1 MIEIDGSQGEG
12 GGQIL
17 RTSLALSMITGT
29 PFRLTNIR
37 ARRKTSGLQRQ
48 HLMCVVTAADI
59 CGATLLGAKQ
69 GSGTLTFEPGS
80 IESGAY
86 RVDIGPPRHW
96 VSSAKQISFDPRTYH
111 VDIGTAGSTTLVLQ
125 TVLPALLMR
134 EEPSSLTIEGGT
146 HNDHAPPFD
155 FLEKAFVPL
164 INRMGSD
171 VSIELQRYGFYPKGG
186 GKIVAKVGAAAP
198 GSTLGRL
205 ELKERGDV
213 RQISVRGIVSRLNP
227 GIAEREV
234 NRVARELQLSKANC
248 EVIDEKRSD
257 GPGNVVLIEVRTDRV
272 TEVFTGFGAFRIPA
286 EKVAQGAADEAKEYL
301 DAEVPV
307 GPHLADQ
314 LLLPM
319 ALGEGGEFLTQP
331 VTEHTRTNADVIRM
345 FLDVPIRFTEVNE
358 RQTLV
363 EVG

>member
-17 RTSLALSMITGT
+17 RSSLALSMITGT

-37 ARRKTSGLQRQ
+37 ARRSRPGLQPQ
-48 HLMCVVTAADI
+48 HQMCVVTAGEV
-59 CGATLLGAKQ
+59 CGATLLGEKR
-69 GSGTLTFEPGS
+69 GSGTLTFEPGP
-80 IESGAY
+80 
-86 RVDIGPPRHW
+86 VQPGPY
-96 VSSAKQISFDPRTYH
+96 QI
-111 VDIGTAGSTTLVLQ
+111 DIGTAGSTTLVLQ

-134 EEPSSLTIEGGT
+134 DQPSSLQIDGGT
-146 HNDHAPPFD
+146 HNMHAPPFD
-155 FLEKAFVPL
+155 FAEKAFVPML
-164 INRMGSD
+164 NRMDAD
-171 VSIELQRYGFYPKGG
+171 VAIELQRYGFYPRGG
-186 GKIVAKVGAAAP
+186 GRIVAKIGAAAP
-198 GSTLGRL
+198 GSTLKRL
-205 ELKERGDV
+205 DLTERGEV
-213 RQISVRGIVSRLNP
+213 RQIKVRGIVSLLHR

-234 NRVARELQLSKANC
+234 RRVARVLDLSEEDC
-248 EVIDEKRSD
+248 EVVEERRSS
-257 GPGNVVLIEVRTDRV
+257 GAGNVVLVEVRTDHV
-272 TEVFTGFGAFRIPA
+272 TEVFTGFGAFRVPA
-286 EKVAQGAADEAKEYL
+286 EQVAQGAADEAKEYL

-307 GPHLADQ
+307 GTHLADQ

-319 ALGEGGEFLTQP
+319 ALGEGGRFLTQP